1 MNKEIQMRKAQ
12 EELQNMIN
20 FGIHRELAKL
30 NMAIYV
36 AHIEAGFSEEQA
48 LKLVIATIKSSNQS
62 EK

>member
-1 MNKEIQMRKAQ
+1 MDKEIQMRKAQ
-12 EELQNMIN
+12 EDLQNMIN
-20 FGIHRELAKL
+20 FGLHRELAKL
-30 NMAIYV
+30 NMAIYA